1 MSVQTESGSV
11 RKQGGPPS
19 PLVQDA
25 MAPRQYLMIDAHFH
39 IWSLA
44 RGDYGWLTPAMG
56 AIHRDVTIDDWK
68 RQSGP
73 CGVTRGIVV
82 QAAPTEAETS
92 FLLERAAAYPGEVL
106 GVVGWI
112 DMLAADASRR
122 VEKLAGNP
130 LLKGLRPMLQDI
142 EDPDWIL
149 RPELQPVLQAIQDA
163 DLTFDA
169 LIRPVHISRIL
180 TLAEHFPKLRIVIDH
195 SAKPDIA
202 GGAFEPWAADLGQIA
217 TETSAY
223 SKLSGLLTEAGA
235 HPDSAAVAPYA
246 KHVLEVFGPDRVLWG
261 SDWPVLEL
269 AAPYASWH
277 QTALNLVPGF
287 LHGQVFESTA
297 WKAYGL
303 G

>member
-1 MSVQTESGSV
+1 
-11 RKQGGPPS
+11 
-19 PLVQDA
+19 
-25 MAPRQYLMIDAHFH
+25 MIDAHFH
-39 IWSLA
+39 IWSPA

-56 AIHRDVTIDDWK
+56 AIYRDLTVEDWK
-68 RQSGP
+68 QQSLP

-92 FLLERAAAYPGEVL
+92 FLLERAALYPGQVL

-142 EDPDWIL
+142 DDPDWIL
-149 RPELQPVLQAIQDA
+149 RPELQLALQVIQDA
-163 DLTFDA
+163 GLTFDA
-169 LIRPVHISRIL
+169 LIRPFHISRVLAL
-180 TLAEHFPKLRIVIDH
+180 TKRFPKLRIVIDH

-202 GGAFEPWAADLGQIA
+202 GGAFQPWAADLERIA

-223 SKLSGLLTEAGA
+223 CKLSGLLTEAGA
-235 HPDSAAVAPYA
+235 NPDCADVEPYA

-269 AAPYASWH
+269 AATYADWH
-277 QTALNLVPGF
+277 QMALDLVTGS